1 MTVHL
6 KTSPY
11 SSVNFINTLL
21 KYDSK
26 MGKFLNN
33 EYRVRPLP
41 LYLLTL
47 VGLAICIIS
56 SYGYSIQH
64 IPVSEPFGLL
74 GMLPIGFWIGMGIMI
89 LSLAI
94 GAFTASERVFFI
106 QAMAVFVTLWGSTA
120 LFQTYPVVW
129 DSYMHYNSSFEMAST
144 GFIPDDPDYSYAYN
158 YPGFFAFAATF
169 SVIADPNVLGFLRF
183 YPVFAAAFTLVAIYL
198 FVRTYVPSTGYRV
211 AFLVAAFVNV
221 WLQFNFSPQSIGLAI
236 GLLIFVCLERQG
248 TAWKGTAVALF
259 AFLTVSHP
267 TTVLFVLSAVVA
279 KEIIS
284 RIYHRVKTT
293 APPANGHWPAALFLI
308 IWIIWSLI
316 GAAEFTLNLTQ
327 FVLGQVQYLGFMD
340 QAVQNQYEMR
350 TGTENIFGTLYPQIR
365 TFTILIFGLLT
376 LIGLLIYVFNRKKIS
391 IPKHILPL
399 LFIPAIAIPL
409 DALFFNGQIYDR
421 GILYLMLVAPLF
433 FVPTLLRKRKVTAVL
448 TTILVAGIVVS
459 CASTLFYQQSL
470 YTSSAESIA
479 ATDYLSEEVPQ
490 TYVIGGYYPYKDW
503 GDGESYQRL
512 QFSATYPTTVLE
524 MASSSG
530 SGSYLFDDT
539 TELWYKQWGIEDRY
553 DFYLNQEVMNSKVY
567 DNGRYQVMFAR
578 GI

>member
-1 MTVHL
+1 
-6 KTSPY
+6 
-11 SSVNFINTLL
+11 
-21 KYDSK
+21 

-433 FVPTLLRKRKVTAVL
+433 FVPILLRKRKVTAVL

-479 ATDYLSEEVPQ
+479 ATDYLAEEVPQ

>member
-1 MTVHL
+1 
-6 KTSPY
+6 
-11 SSVNFINTLL
+11 
-21 KYDSK
+21 

-47 VGLAICIIS
+47 VGLAICIVS

-64 IPVSEPFGLL
+64 IPVSESFGLF
-74 GMLPIGFWIGMGIMI
+74 GMLPVGFWIGIGVMT
-89 LSLAI
+89 LSLVI

-120 LFQTYPVVW
+120 LFQTYPAVW
-129 DSYMHYNSSFEMAST
+129 DSYMHYNSSFEIVST

-169 SVIADPNVLGFLRF
+169 STIADPNVIEFLRF

-198 FVRTYVPSTGYRV
+198 FIRTYVPATGYRV

-221 WLQFNFSPQSIGLAI
+221 WLQFNFSPQSVGLAI

-248 TAWKGTAVALF
+248 TVWKGTAVALF

-267 TTVLFVLSAVVA
+267 TTVLFVLSAVVV
-279 KEIIS
+279 KEILS

-308 IWIIWSLI
+308 IWILWSLV

-365 TFTILIFGLLT
+365 TFTILLFGLLT

-399 LFIPAIAIPL
+399 LFIPALAIPL

-433 FVPTLLRKRKVTAVL
+433 FIPTLLRKKKITAAL

-459 CASTLFYQQSL
+459 CASTMFYQQSL

-479 ATDYLSEEVPQ
+479 ASDYLSEEVPQ
-490 TYVIGGYYPYKDW
+490 TYVIGVYYPYKDW

-553 DFYLNQEVMNSKVY
+553 DFYLNQEIMNSKVY
-567 DNGRYQVMFAR
+567 DNGRYQVMFVR
-578 GI
+578 GT

>member
-1 MTVHL
+1 
-6 KTSPY
+6 
-11 SSVNFINTLL
+11 
-21 KYDSK
+21 

-74 GMLPIGFWIGMGIMI
+74 GMLPVGFWIGMGIMI

-106 QAMAVFVTLWGSTA
+106 QAMVVFVTLWGSTA
-120 LFQTYPVVW
+120 LFQTYPAVW
-129 DSYMHYNSSFEMAST
+129 DSYMHYNSSFEIVST
-144 GFIPDDPDYSYAYN
+144 GFIPDNPDYSYAYN

-169 SVIADPNVLGFLRF
+169 SAIADPNVLGFLRF

-198 FVRTYVPSTGYRV
+198 FVRTYVPAAGYRI

-248 TAWKGTAVALF
+248 TVWKGTAVALF

-267 TTVLFVLSAVVA
+267 TTVLFVLSAVLA

-284 RIYHRVKTT
+284 RIYHRFKTT

-308 IWIIWSLI
+308 IWVVWSLV

-365 TFTILIFGLLT
+365 TFTILLFGLLT
-376 LIGLLIYVFNRKKIS
+376 LIGLLVYVFNRKKIS

-448 TTILVAGIVVS
+448 TTIIVAGIVVS
-459 CASTLFYQQSL
+459 CASTVFYQQSL

-479 ATDYLSEEVPQ
+479 ASDYLSDEVPQ

>member
-1 MTVHL
+1 
-6 KTSPY
+6 
-11 SSVNFINTLL
+11 
-21 KYDSK
+21 